1 MAESSLPVRHL
12 YKITLE
18 TAGLP
23 IMMPGAPQ
31 GTRMVV
37 DVKGGK
43 FEGPKLN
50 GTVVAPGGDW
60 VTQRADGSIKL
71 DVRLVLKT
79 HDDATIL
86 VTYNGIGIVVDGQLK
101 ARCAPVFETGD
112 ERYAWLNNIQAVGIG
127 GLDGTD
133 VVYDIYEL
141 L

>member
-18 TAGLP
+18 TAGVP
-23 IMMPGAPQ
+23 VMMPGAPQ
-31 GTRMVV
+31 GTRMLI
-37 DVKGGK
+37 DVKGGV

-71 DVRLVLKT
+71 DVRLTLQT
-79 HDDATIL
+79 HDDAMIL

-127 GLDGTD
+127 GLEGTA

>member
-23 IMMPGAPQ
+23 IMLPGAPH
-31 GTRMVV
+31 GTRMLV

-60 VTQRADGSIKL
+60 VTQRPDGSIKL
-71 DVRLVLKT
+71 DVRLTLQT
-79 HDDATIL
+79 HDDAMIL

>member
-1 MAESSLPVRHL
+1 MAESQLPVNHL
-12 YKITLE
+12 YKVTIE
-18 TAGLP
+18 TDGIP
-23 IMMPGAPQ
+23 IMIPGAPQ
-31 GTRMVV
+31 GTRMLITI
-37 DVKGGK
+37 KAGS
-43 FEGPKLN
+43 FEGPKLS

-71 DVRLVLKT
+71 DVRMTLKT
-79 HDDATIL
+79 NDDAVIF
-86 VTYNGIGIVVDGQLK
+86 VSYNGIGIVVDGQLK

-127 GLDGTD
+127 GLDGTN